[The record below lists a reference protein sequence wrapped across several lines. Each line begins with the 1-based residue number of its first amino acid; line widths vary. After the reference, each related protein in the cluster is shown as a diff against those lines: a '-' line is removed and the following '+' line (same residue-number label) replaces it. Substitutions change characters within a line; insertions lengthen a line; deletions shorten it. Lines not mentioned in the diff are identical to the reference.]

1 MILKVWTKKNSENL
15 LKIEEKWVA
24 FEMKVYFGIIVSKV
38 HTWVT
43 ILSQLLAQQLAVWIE
58 GDIISYLTAAVHST
72 T

>member
-1 MILKVWTKKNSENL
+1 M
-15 LKIEEKWVA
+15 LKIEEKRVA
-24 FEMKVYFGIIVSKV
+24 FEMKVYFGIIMSKV

-58 GDIISYLTAAVHST
+58 WDIISYLTAAVHST